1 MKIKI
6 GTMYTYID
14 FEGKVSLRDKI
25 RDMAHTTL
33 GIKEENSH
41 YSRAYMSGHW
51 DGITDFYDFKED
63 KFHTGLIDQFLEGLR
78 ALQEKDLSVEYE
90 IVDERPSPLLNA
102 EAIDEEIVLGNGDD
116 EPITLREYQHKAV
129 KEAIQEQVGI
139 INIATNGGKCLHPS
153 SILMTSEGLM
163 TVEEFFNAAGH
174 QLSAEERVVDYF
186 GDISLVNRHGE
197 LETPSHLTF
206 NGVRDLLEIK
216 GHRGTVNRVTR
227 NHPLLVVSSSG
238 DFEWKKAEDIRIG
251 DYLVGSIGDEVF
263 GSNTLVNCQEAYAI
277 GAIIADGYLGSNER
291 IDFTSNKPEVME
303 RVKKYLLAIQDKEQ
317 PTLYENNKQQG
328 AEQVRMHNKKATKA
342 WHDKFKIKYGVAKD
356 KHVPS
361 CILQA
366 PSKVQLAFLSGYLE
380 SECSITKSKGN
391 LDVTSASHT
400 LIQQVSLMLRNFG
413 YTPTVTSK
421 KVKGYEQNNYYVLS
435 LGVQDS
441 KHLLKRLDFI
451 SSQRVQ
457 QVDGFF
463 KATEGR
469 GTVSSK
475 QTVPFGKELTES
487 YIKTLEGK
495 KPRFSVPTSI
505 SKERLRN
512 FVMEHPNSTQDGMYE
527 TILKLTSPRFVY
539 EQVTEVQSLGKQ
551 PTFDV
556 AMPKTHSFV
565 ADGIINH
572 NTEVASGVIQ
582 QILPYLKRGER
593 IAFFTHSKEIFSQSA
608 ERIGKRIGLKAR
620 DIGFVGNGKFDIKR
634 KQLVFVMVPTLV
646 SALKDPKKGVKFT
659 HKERVIKTIAEDIV
673 PKFKNTQNTRQLI
686 RNYIKNNSQTT
697 KVWQDIETHL
707 TYVAYDKKFTDKSA
721 QMHLN
726 KYIVEFEKIM
736 EKKSDKKYKK
746 YKETQD
752 FLDSIKVMIADEVHH
767 SKAVTWF
774 ESLSLCENAIYRVGL
789 TGTVDKKD
797 KMGYQRLQAL
807 FNRIITKVSND
818 FLIKEG
824 ISSKPTIR
832 IIPITEPRNIELVD
846 NFLEAY
852 KLGIV
857 NNEYRN
863 RAVVDLAVAYKK
875 RRPGG
880 ILISVKEIEHGE
892 TILEMLR
899 DRGLEVEFINGG
911 SEVDHRANQLLRFS
925 QGELPILIAS
935 TIIDE
940 GVDMKSIGCMI
951 LAAGGKSMRQQ
962 LQRIGRGLRLNGIDG
977 NSVMVFDFKDQT
989 NQYLLNHSKERK
1001 KIFLEEKFDVK
1012 DMDTKKKA

>member
-33 GIKEENSH
+33 GIKEDNSH

-102 EAIDEEIVLGNGDD
+102 EAIDEKIVLGNGDGD
-116 EPITLREYQHKAV
+116 PITLRDYQHHAV
-129 KEAIQEQVGI
+129 KEVIKEQVGI
-139 INIATNGGKCLHPS
+139 VNIATNGGK
-153 SILMTSEGLM
+153 
-163 TVEEFFNAAGH
+163 
-174 QLSAEERVVDYF
+174 
-186 GDISLVNRHGE
+186 
-197 LETPSHLTF
+197 
-206 NGVRDLLEIK
+206 
-216 GHRGTVNRVTR
+216 
-227 NHPLLVVSSSG
+227 
-238 DFEWKKAEDIRIG
+238 
-251 DYLVGSIGDEVF
+251 
-263 GSNTLVNCQEAYAI
+263 
-277 GAIIADGYLGSNER
+277 
-291 IDFTSNKPEVME
+291 
-303 RVKKYLLAIQDKEQ
+303 
-317 PTLYENNKQQG
+317 
-328 AEQVRMHNKKATKA
+328 
-342 WHDKFKIKYGVAKD
+342 
-356 KHVPS
+356 
-361 CILQA
+361 
-366 PSKVQLAFLSGYLE
+366 
-380 SECSITKSKGN
+380 
-391 LDVTSASHT
+391 
-400 LIQQVSLMLRNFG
+400 
-413 YTPTVTSK
+413 
-421 KVKGYEQNNYYVLS
+421 
-435 LGVQDS
+435 
-441 KHLLKRLDFI
+441 
-451 SSQRVQ
+451 
-457 QVDGFF
+457 
-463 KATEGR
+463 
-469 GTVSSK
+469 
-475 QTVPFGKELTES
+475 
-487 YIKTLEGK
+487 
-495 KPRFSVPTSI
+495 
-505 SKERLRN
+505 
-512 FVMEHPNSTQDGMYE
+512 
-527 TILKLTSPRFVY
+527 
-539 EQVTEVQSLGKQ
+539 
-551 PTFDV
+551 
-556 AMPKTHSFV
+556 
-565 ADGIINH
+565 
-572 NTEVASGVIQ
+572 TEVASGVIQ

-746 YKETQD
+746 YKETQE

-807 FNRIITKVSND
+807 FNRVITKVSND

-899 DRGLEVEFINGG
+899 EQGLEVEFINGG

>member
-6 GTMYTYID
+6 NTMYTYID
-14 FEGKVSLRDKI
+14 FEGKVSLKDKVH
-25 RDMAHTTL
+25 DMAHTTL
-33 GIKEENSH
+33 GIKEENVH
-41 YSRAYMSGHW
+41 YARAYMNGHW

-90 IVDERPSPLLNA
+90 IIDERPSPMLNA
-102 EAIDEEIVLGNGDD
+102 EAIDEEIILGNGD
-116 EPITLREYQHKAV
+116 ETPITLRDYQYDAV
-129 KEAIQEQVGI
+129 KKVFQEQVGI
-139 INIATNGGKCLHPS
+139 VNIATNGGKCLHPS
-153 SILMTSEGLM
+153 SFLMTSEGLM

-186 GDISLVNRHGE
+186 GDISLVNRYGE

-206 NGVRDLLEIK
+206 NGVRDLIEIK

-227 NHPLLVVSSSG
+227 NHPLLVVSPSG
-238 DFEWKKAEDIRIG
+238 KFEWKKAGNIGIG

-263 GSNTLVNCQEAYAI
+263 GNNNLVNCQEAYAI
-277 GAIIADGYLGSNER
+277 GAIIADGYLGSNDR

-328 AEQVRMHNKKATKA
+328 AEQVRMHNRKSTKA

-366 PSKVQLAFLSGYLE
+366 PSEIQLAFLSGYLE

-400 LIQQVSLMLRNFG
+400 LVQQISLMLRNFG
-413 YTPTVTSK
+413 YTPTVASK

-435 LGVQDS
+435 LGVRDS
-441 KHLLKRLDFI
+441 KHLLKRLDFT
-451 SSQRVQ
+451 SSQRSKQ
-457 QVDGFF
+457 LDEFF

-475 QTVPFGKELTES
+475 QTVPFGKELTEA
-487 YIKTLEGK
+487 YIKTIKGK
-495 KPRFSVPTSI
+495 KPRFFVPTSV
-505 SKERLRN
+505 SKERLRS
-512 FVMEHPNSTQDGMYE
+512 FVMEHPNSTRNDMYE
-527 TILKLTSPRFVY
+527 TILEITSPRFVY
-539 EQVTEVQSLGKQ
+539 ERVTEVQSLGKQ

-556 AMPKTHSFV
+556 AMPQTHSFI

-572 NTEVASGVIQ
+572 NTEVASGVMQ
-582 QILPYLKRGER
+582 QVLPYLERGER
-593 IAFFTHSKEIFSQSA
+593 IAFFTHSKEIFAHSA
-608 ERIGKRIGLKAR
+608 ERICKRLNIRLK
-620 DIGFVGNGKFDIKR
+620 DIGFIGDGKFDIKR
-634 KQLVFVMVPTLV
+634 KQIVFVMVPTLV
-646 SALKDPKKGVKFT
+646 SALKDPKKGVKFS
-659 HKERVIKTIAEDIV
+659 HKDRVIKTIAEDIV

-697 KVWQDIETHL
+697 KIWQDIETHL

-736 EKKSDKKYKK
+736 EKKNDKKYKK
-746 YKETQD
+746 YKETLE
-752 FLDSIKVMIADEVHH
+752 FLESIKVMIADEVHH
-767 SKAVTWF
+767 SKATTWY
-774 ESLSLCENAIYRVGL
+774 ESLSLCDNAIYRVGL

-797 KMGYQRLQAL
+797 KMGYQRLQAV
-807 FNRIITKVSND
+807 FDRVISKVSND
-818 FLIKEG
+818 FLINKG

-832 IIPITEPRNIELVD
+832 ILPITQPRNIELVD
-846 NFLEAY
+846 NFMEAY

-857 NNEYRN
+857 QNEHRN
-863 RAVVDLAVAYKK
+863 KAIADLAVAYRK

-892 TILEMLR
+892 TILELLR
-899 DRGLEVEFINGG
+899 AHDQEVEFINGG
-911 SEVDHRANQLLRFS
+911 SEADHRTNQLHRFS

-1012 DMDTKKKA
+1012 EIGKKKS